1 MINDDDDSEDVRDEN
16 QILEDMFAAQ
26 AKPKRKLTNADIEK
40 YEAMI
45 ESWIRGN
52 GKNQPGIVKN
62 WNEADQRPG
71 MDNIALGNSGYT
83 MADIRQHL
91 RTEVCVALMNYN
103 PEFRTPEGRSVLEST
118 FVFNHLRFRVG
129 QLMKR
134 LTRKGMGY
142 GVWHANLEEVLWETD
157 KD

>member
-1 MINDDDDSEDVRDEN
+1 MIDDTDDRDDNE
-16 QILEDMFAAQ
+16 ILEDIFADV
-26 AKPKRKLTNADIEK
+26 KILPKRKLTNDDIKK
-40 YEAMI
+40 YDAMI

-52 GKNQPGIVKN
+52 GKNQPGIIKN
-62 WNEADQRPG
+62 WNEADTRPG
-71 MDNIALGNSGYT
+71 HDNISLGNSGYT

-91 RTEVCVALMNYN
+91 RTEVCVALLNYN

-142 GVWHANLEEVLWETD
+142 GVWTQNLEEVLWETD

>member
-1 MINDDDDSEDVRDEN
+1 MINDDDD
-16 QILEDMFAAQ
+16 LFADAEIPE
-26 AKPKRKLTNADIEK
+26 KIVPMRKLTNDDIKK
-40 YEAMI
+40 YDAMI
-45 ESWIRGN
+45 ESWIRDHI
-52 GKNQPGIVKN
+52 QKN
-62 WNEADQRPG
+62 WNEADMRPG
-71 MDNIALGNSGYT
+71 QDNIALGNSGYT

-91 RTEVCVALMNYN
+91 RTEVCVALLNYN

-142 GVWHANLEEVLWETD
+142 GVWTANLEEVLWETD

>member
-1 MINDDDDSEDVRDEN
+1 MSDDRDDDLFADEE
-16 QILEDMFAAQ
+16 IPEKIVPM
-26 AKPKRKLTNADIEK
+26 RKLTNADIDK

-52 GKNQPGIVKN
+52 GKNQPGIIKN
-62 WNEADQRPG
+62 WNEADTRPG
-71 MDNIALGNSGYT
+71 QDNIALGNSGYT

-91 RTEVCVALMNYN
+91 RTEVCVALLNYDPN
-103 PEFRTPEGRSVLEST
+103 YVTPEGRTVLEST
-118 FVFNHLRFRVG
+118 FVYNHLRFRVG

-142 GVWHANLEEVLWETD
+142 GVWVANLEEVLWETD

>member
-1 MINDDDDSEDVRDEN
+1 MIDDRNDD
-16 QILEDMFAAQ
+16 LFADAEIPE
-26 AKPKRKLTNADIEK
+26 KIVPMRKLTNDDIKK
-40 YEAMI
+40 YDAMI
-45 ESWIRGN
+45 ESWIREH
-52 GKNQPGIVKN
+52 IVKN
-62 WNEADQRPG
+62 WNEASQREG
-71 MDNIALGNSGYT
+71 QDNIALGNSGYT

-91 RTEVCVALMNYN
+91 RTEVCVALLNYK
-103 PEFRTPEGRSVLEST
+103 PDFRTPEGKSVKEST

-142 GVWHANLEEVLWETD
+142 GVWVANLEEILFETD

>member
-1 MINDDDDSEDVRDEN
+1 MTDDRDDLFADEEKPEK
-16 QILEDMFAAQ
+16 ILHM
-26 AKPKRKLTNADIEK
+26 RKLTNDDIKK
-40 YEAMI
+40 YDAMV
-45 ESWIRGN
+45 ESWIHN
-52 GKNQPGIVKN
+52 HIKKN
-62 WNEADQRPG
+62 WNEADTREGQ
-71 MDNIALGNSGYT
+71 DNVALGNSGYT

-91 RTEVCVALMNYN
+91 RTEVCVALLNFK
-103 PEFRTPEGRSVLEST
+103 PDFITPEGRTVLEST

-142 GVWHANLEEVLWETD
+142 GIWHANLEEILWETD

>member
-1 MINDDDDSEDVRDEN
+1 MNGDDYDKSDELINDDTEEAIPEKIVS
-16 QILEDMFAAQ
+16 M
-26 AKPKRKLTNADIEK
+26 RKLTNADIEK
-40 YEAMI
+40 YDAMV

-71 MDNIALGNSGYT
+71 QDNIALGNSGYT

-91 RTEVCVALMNYN
+91 RTEVCVALLNYN
-103 PEFRTPEGRSVLEST
+103 PDFITAEGRTVLEST

-129 QLMKR
+129 QLMKK